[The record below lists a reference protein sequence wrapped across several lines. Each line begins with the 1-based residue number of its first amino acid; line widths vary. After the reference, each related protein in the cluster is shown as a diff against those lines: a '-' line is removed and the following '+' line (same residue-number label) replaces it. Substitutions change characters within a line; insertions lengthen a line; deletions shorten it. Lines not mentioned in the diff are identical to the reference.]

1 MVLSMFESYSGM
13 GTVVEEFLFSNIV
26 PENIAV
32 VQEYLY
38 SVSDQVRQLSLPSLI
53 LLAVVALMMLMTIE
67 KILNKIWG
75 DTCSATWF

>member
-38 SVSDQVRQLSLPSLI
+38 SVSDRLRQLSLPSLI
-53 LLAVVALMMLMTIE
+53 LLAVVALMMLMIIE

-75 DTCSATWF
+75 IREPRLSF